1 MSVTYDP
8 VLVLASLLVGIMASF
23 TGLRLLMGLR
33 SRDEFTKKV
42 QLAKASVALG
52 GGIWSM
58 HFVAM
63 LALSLPVVIY
73 YDALYTLGSALIA
86 ILITGVGL
94 ALMHFGARTF
104 YKTAAAGTLIG
115 LGIAS
120 MHYIGMEAITGD
132 CSVTYVPVGFVVSVG
147 IAILFSFCALQL
159 AYRNRTFLQ
168 LVLGSVLLGI
178 TISGMHYSAMAFTG
192 FVRIEGAGPPLDV
205 TLPDAYLALF
215 VALAAFLVCAMFL
228 LTALPLH
235 YRDGERDVLEIDRE
249 PAGRAANDDSFTAP
263 GDKVVPPR
271 NQPKPV
277 RLPYEHNHCTSFI
290 DADAVRAVKAEGHYT
305 RILDG
310 EKSHFCPWSISKVEE
325 HLAGRHFVR
334 THRSF
339 LLNLAH
345 VEGFKRH
352 KDTALVI
359 VKGAPEIEVPV
370 SRSHVGSVRKALGI

>member
-33 SRDEFTKKV
+33 SRDEFAKKV
-42 QLAKASVALG
+42 QIAKAAVALG

-63 LALSLPVVIY
+63 LALSLPVIIY
-73 YDALYTLGSALIA
+73 YDALLTLGSALIA
-86 ILITGVGL
+86 ILITGLGM
-94 ALMHFGARTF
+94 ALMHFGIRTF
-104 YKTAAAGTLIG
+104 HKTAAAGTLIG
-115 LGIAS
+115 LGIGS
-120 MHYIGMEAITGD
+120 MHYVGMAAITGG
-132 CSVTYVPVGFVVSVG
+132 CAVTYVPFGFVISIG

-159 AYRNRTFLQ
+159 AYRHRTLVQ
-168 LVLGSVLLGI
+168 LALGSVLLGT

-192 FVRIEGAGPPLDV
+192 FVRIEGATKSLEPM
-205 TLPDAYLALF
+205 LPDTYLALF

-235 YRDGERDVLEIDRE
+235 YRDGELDVLETDRE
-249 PAGRAANDDSFTAP
+249 PAGQAANDDAAATAD
-263 GDKVVPPR
+263 DKDFPS
-271 NQPKPV
+271 KPT
-277 RLPYEHNHCTSFI
+277 RLPYEHNHRTYFI
-290 DADAVRAVKAEGHYT
+290 DADAIRAVKAEGHYT

-310 EKSHFCPWSISKVEE
+310 EKSHFCPWSISKVED
-325 HLAGRHFVR
+325 HLAGLHFVR

-345 VEGFKRH
+345 AESFKRH
-352 KDTALVI
+352 KDTALVV